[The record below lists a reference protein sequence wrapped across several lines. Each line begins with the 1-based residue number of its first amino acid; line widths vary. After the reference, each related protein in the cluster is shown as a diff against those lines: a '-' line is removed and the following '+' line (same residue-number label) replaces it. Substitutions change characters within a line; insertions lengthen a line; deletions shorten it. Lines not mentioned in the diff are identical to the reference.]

1 MKKKIS
7 TGLGGLIILIVVI
20 FFLNDLLA
28 SVRKTPEALIRITNE
43 AAVISKTPEAS
54 IKITN
59 EAVAVTGTPE
69 APTRIITETV
79 VVSTEENPM
88 PLTGLWASQLGGG
101 DCSSASSP
109 CTLKHAM
116 ELVQKGETIHIV
128 GTITTPFV
136 ISKSGEVGAPI
147 TFSGGIVDTLGSTEQ
162 NAVFITGSWIIIDNV
177 EIMHG
182 YDFGIRVNGDYVTIK
197 NSKIHDNVTNPQY
210 RLANGKC
217 DSTRP
222 YGWGSGHRHYIG
234 ADFGQLVNNEV
245 YDNCGEGIT
254 SVQAN
259 DLKIARNYVHD
270 NFSVGIYIEGS
281 QNVHI
286 HDNVLRATN
295 PDYYRKDLPMRGISL
310 GQEEYDWAEFIQ
322 IRNIIID
329 NNLLEGVRGIS
340 FYHET
345 ADAHLES
352 VSVTNNTFQ
361 DVTFPQIYF
370 PNLAGNTGIVI
381 EKNTIIYE

>member
-7 TGLGGLIILIVVI
+7 MGLGGIVTLIVAII
-20 FFLNDLLA
+20 FAKDLLA
-28 SVRKTPEALIRITNE
+28 SV
-43 AAVISKTPEAS
+43 SKTPEVSIKITTEAVTVS
-54 IKITN
+54 RTPEAPIKITN
-59 EAVAVTGTPE
+59 EAVAV
-69 APTRIITETV
+69 
-79 VVSTEENPM
+79 STEDNSM
-88 PLTGLWASQLGGG
+88 PLTPLIGLWASQIGGG

-116 ELVQKGETIHIV
+116 EIVQKGETIHIL

-136 ISKSGEVGAPI
+136 FSKSGAAGAPI
-147 TFSGGIVDTLGSTEQ
+147 TISGGIVDTQGSTEQ

-210 RLANGKC
+210 RLADGKC
-217 DSTRP
+217 DSTRSG
-222 YGWGSGHRHYIG
+222 GWGSGHRHYIG
-234 ADFGQLVNNEV
+234 ANFGQLINNEV

-254 SVQAN
+254 SVHAN
-259 DLKIARNYVHD
+259 DLQITRNYVHD

-281 QNVHI
+281 QNVYI
-286 HDNVLRATN
+286 HDNVLKATN
-295 PDYYRKDLPMRGISL
+295 PDYYRKSLPMRGISL
-310 GQEEYDWAEFIQ
+310 GQEEYDWAEFVQ
-322 IRNIIID
+322 IRNVIID

-340 FYHET
+340 FYHEI

-352 VSVTNNTFQ
+352 ITVINNTFQ
-361 DVTFPQIYF
+361 GVTFPQIYF
-370 PNLAGNTGIVI
+370 PNLAGNTGIII
-381 EKNTIIYE
+381 EKNTIVSSETMPTD